1 MQLGIYRETVAV
13 LLLFL
18 VILGQIK
25 QTGNNRSSH
34 RLVRISDRSK

>member
-25 QTGNNRSSH
+25 QT
-34 RLVRISDRSK
+34 RIIDQATDS